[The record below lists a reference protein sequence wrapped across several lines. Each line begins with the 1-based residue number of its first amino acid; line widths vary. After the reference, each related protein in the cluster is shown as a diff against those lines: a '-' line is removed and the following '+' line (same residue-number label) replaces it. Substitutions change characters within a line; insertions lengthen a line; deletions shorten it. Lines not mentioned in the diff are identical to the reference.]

1 MQAKERAEDAMSETE
16 ITTETTEPEVVEET
30 QEAPELGDAGEKA
43 LKAEREARRAAE
55 KSARDAKKATA
66 DALARVKEFEDR
78 DKTETQKAA
87 ERIAALEQAL
97 AEKDSVISAKDREAE
112 RAKIAAAKG
121 VPANLVTG
129 NTPEEMEASAEAALD
144 WAGTGRKPIGAL
156 RSGASANNS
165 ADPKEKAAQ
174 AIRSLSA
181 NR

>member
-1 MQAKERAEDAMSETE
+1 MSETE
-16 ITTETTEPEVVEET
+16 STTETTQPEPEEQQ
-30 QEAPELGDAGEKA
+30 QELDLGDAGKKA
-43 LKAEREARRAAE
+43 IDAEREARKTAE
-55 KSARDAKKATA
+55 KQAREAKKATEA
-66 DALARVKEFEDR
+66 ALARVKEFEDR

-87 ERIAALEQAL
+87 ERIAELEKAL
-97 AEKDSVISAKDREAE
+97 ADKDTVIASKDREAE
-112 RAKIAAAKG
+112 RAKIAADKG

-129 NTPEEMEASAEAALD
+129 DTLEEMEASAEAALD

-156 RSGASANNS
+156 RSGASASNS